1 MNEKNEQLLNE
12 NTDNTEVSDFD
23 LLNEVKQLK
32 ANSVPKEEYDKLL
45 AEKKKIMRDFMY
57 GNSGGSTETEETIV
71 SIDDLRN
78 KVLGDNVESLSNR
91 EFWQSVSDLYHT
103 RLKDDGVNI
112 FLPKGKKTRYDRVDL
127 DVVTDMMDNIDK
139 ILEDCEGN
147 DDLFTT
153 LFNGAMS

>member
-57 GNSGGSTETEETIV
+57 GNSGGSTETEETIG
-71 SIDDLRN
+71 R
-78 KVLGDNVESLSNR
+78 VLVI
-91 EFWQSVSDLYHT
+91 Y
-103 RLKDDGVNI
+103 I
-112 FLPKGKKTRYDRVDL
+112 
-127 DVVTDMMDNIDK
+127 
-139 ILEDCEGN
+139 
-147 DDLFTT
+147 T
-153 LFNGAMS
+153 LG